1 MKLLI
6 IYSTKN
12 GTTEKCVR
20 HLQSVLK
27 GLDVTV
33 ACLEKDTQPSLDA
46 YDVVLVGGSVYFG
59 KFRLALRQ
67 FLKDNEAR
75 LCQKELGLFFCCG
88 LAHDMDYYMEKLF
101 SQKLRDAAFQTV
113 YFGGS
118 LRLDGLPLWDKLLV
132 RSLRSAIAESEIDD
146 GEYTPSMPGILPEN
160 VDKLAA
166 NIREKCKNPHS

>member
-12 GTTEKCVR
+12 GTTEKCVE

-27 GLDVTV
+27 GLDITV
-33 ACLEKDTQPSLDA
+33 ACLEKDPLPNLDA

-59 KFRLALRQ
+59 KFRPALRQ

-88 LAHDMDYYMEKLF
+88 LAHDMEYYMEKLF
-101 SQKLRDAAFQTV
+101 SQRLRDAAFQTV

-118 LRLDGLPLWDKLLV
+118 LKIQGCGLLDRMILHSM
-132 RSLRSAIAESEIDD
+132 RSSIFESEIDD
-146 GEYTPSMPGILPEN
+146 GEYTPTLPSILPESIEKMGTY
-160 VDKLAA
+160 V
-166 NIREKCKNPHS
+166 REVYRKRK